1 MSEQT
6 ITKLKCP
13 FDEAISE
20 YTKKED
26 ALFLLEAIVE
36 SCELQRIRIMNN
48 DVLEDFYGKV
58 RELAMKTIS
67 EIDKEI
73 ENL

>member
-20 YTKKED
+20 YTQKD
-26 ALFLLEAIVE
+26 AVSLLEAIVE
-36 SCELQRIRIMNN
+36 SCELSRRRRMNN
-48 DVLEDFYGKV
+48 DVLEAFYGKV
-58 RELAMKTIS
+58 RELA
-67 EIDKEI
+67 I
-73 ENL
+73 ESLEKLKPYKL